1 MTGFFKLIIREEN
14 DKKFV
19 NETAYEHQNNNGSF
33 KQNKNGRGASKT
45 SYWRSLLKT
54 EWKQ

>member
-45 SYWRSLLKT
+45 SY
-54 EWKQ
+54 